1 MTKRTNGAATK
12 AAPSRSGPSL
22 TDERRA
28 ELGYGRLT
36 LRLPQAALDRL
47 ARLARQKGVSRAA
60 LLASWIAPESSPGF
74 PDD

>member
-1 MTKRTNGAATK
+1 MSKRTNGAAK

-36 LRLPQAALDRL
+36 LRLPRSALDALNEESARTGVARSRILEL
-47 ARLARQKGVSRAA
+47 AILGMCPVTPRK
-60 LLASWIAPESSPGF
+60 
-74 PDD
+74 

>member
-1 MTKRTNGAATK
+1 MTRGAKGGRK
-12 AAPSRSGPSL
+12 APRRSGPSL

-36 LRLPQAALDRL
+36 LRLPQVALDRL
-47 ARLARQKGVSRAA
+47 ARLAEQAGVSRAA
-60 LLASWIAPESSPGF
+60 LLASWLAPESSPGF